1 MALVKTKELPE
12 MQKIIDWLN
21 NNIPEGDETTIV
33 HGDYRI
39 GNTICEENNF
49 LVKVVLDWE
58 LSTLGNPFCRSW
70 LFFICTLYSL
80 W

>member
-1 MALVKTKELPE
+1 MALVKTKRAFE

-58 LSTLGNPFCRSW
+58 LSTLGT
-70 LFFICTLYSL
+70 LLQILAIFICTLYSL

>member
-1 MALVKTKELPE
+1 M
-12 MQKIIDWLN
+12 I
-21 NNIPEGDETTIV
+21 ETTIV

-58 LSTLGNPFCRSW
+58 LSTLE
-70 LFFICTLYSL
+70 IL
-80 W
+80 WQI